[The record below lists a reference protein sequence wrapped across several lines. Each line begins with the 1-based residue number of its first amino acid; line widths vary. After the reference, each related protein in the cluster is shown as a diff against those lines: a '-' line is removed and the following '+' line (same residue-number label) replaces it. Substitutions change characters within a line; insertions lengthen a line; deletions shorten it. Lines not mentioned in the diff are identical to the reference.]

1 MGPSNDKS
9 LAKSTALHAIDW
21 LDEHDDTDGY
31 HFKICEPRINDDSEY
46 QHDLAF
52 YLRNISHLVALDEFR
67 LTTED
72 STRIVKVRLRLSAVA
87 VQQNMTLEAA
97 IRTLCKSMM
106 TAGPEGGQIFVK
118 SLTRRSIWD
127 SYRRPR
133 EFSSLAEDIIT
144 ESRPYLC
151 PTFMVFAFTALA
163 GLHDCFHLM
172 QHFYDIDLEET
183 FNLQD
188 FIKEVLPTVRIVL
201 TFFSQR
207 TSAGE
212 SLDEER
218 AKFNYCI
225 QHFTRSYDGVLDRFG
240 RVQWHMSLRDIGWMY
255 LVCNSLCKMSNAA
268 SSVLVLRRDLLN
280 ELMGASTQTQ
290 NDAIKGGVVALGSLW
305 VSASKFSAIVAA
317 GSVTAA
323 ATAAGV
329 STAVA
334 LAVPI
339 IACGVVFRSAI
350 WACDSQGKNRE
361 LTSQSNKFQAV
372 FNITTV
378 TWTSIYHMRLALE
391 WFRLHEGE
399 DPSALQ
405 FPNPAVQGVWQTF
418 IDSYNTVTRGN
429 NVGSFGVERL
439 LSIWINEQVRL
450 LREHRQALTTTLAS
464 SYGWADHTEFS

>member
-9 LAKSTALHAIDW
+9 LAKSTALDAIDW

-52 YLRNISHLVALDEFR
+52 YLRNISRLVALDEFR

-72 STRIVKVRLRLSAVA
+72 STRIVKVRPRLSAVA
-87 VQQNMTLEAA
+87 GQQNMTLEAA

-118 SLTRRSIWD
+118 NLTRRSIWGIIPI
-127 SYRRPR
+127 SEVFRAYWTASFFNKILTEGPR

-151 PTFMVFAFTALA
+151 PT
-163 GLHDCFHLM
+163 
-172 QHFYDIDLEET
+172 
-183 FNLQD
+183 
-188 FIKEVLPTVRIVL
+188 
-201 TFFSQR
+201 

-225 QHFTRSYDGVLDRFG
+225 QHLARSYDEVLDRFG

-329 STAVA
+329 STAVT
-334 LAVPI
+334 LTVPI

-350 WACDSQGKNRE
+350 WAWDSQGKNRE
-361 LTSQSNKFQAV
+361 LTSQSNKFQAG
-372 FNITTV
+372 
-378 TWTSIYHMRLALE
+378 MR
-391 WFRLHEGE
+391 
-399 DPSALQ
+399 S
-405 FPNPAVQGVWQTF
+405 
-418 IDSYNTVTRGN
+418 
-429 NVGSFGVERL
+429 
-439 LSIWINEQVRL
+439 LSL
-450 LREHRQALTTTLAS
+450 
-464 SYGWADHTEFS
+464 

>member
-118 SLTRRSIWD
+118 NLTRRSIWGIIPI
-127 SYRRPR
+127 SEVFRAYWTASFFNKILTEGPR

-151 PTFMVFAFTALA
+151 PTLWRFMVFAFAALA

-225 QHFTRSYDGVLDRFG
+225 QHFTRSYDEVLDRFG
-240 RVQWHMSLRDIGWMY
+240 RVQ
-255 LVCNSLCKMSNAA
+255 CCLCKMSNAA

-329 STAVA
+329 STAVT

-350 WACDSQGKNRE
+350 WAWDSQGKNRE

-439 LSIWINEQVRL
+439 LSIWINEQR
-450 LREHRQALTTTLAS
+450 
-464 SYGWADHTEFS
+464 TEIVGSVK